1 MPATTGGESPRSRT
15 YGDNVSETHS
25 VTESIM
31 SAMNKSEAKKWDEW
45 DRRDSQ
51 SAMTNELTEASE
63 YDTSRFTDAFTVGT
77 ESHFTPVS
85 IRQSQA
91 HQKLIK
97 YTKSAI
103 TASSQSSY
111 DESGT
116 RGSVTGT
123 SASGTSGFDSSSLM
137 SQTDAHIES
146 DDMHGSGNLPS
157 TSSRS
162 EKPSVHNSIPSA
174 LSLNQRRILLKF
186 CSTLK
191 NQGIEVLK
199 QNRDSKWQVRYLTI
213 SKESQAIKDTTAIDQ
228 GGEIES
234 CPIAVL
240 WVKRFSA
247 KSTYS
252 TSLINRQGRGG
263 VMISHLTKVAAAGR
277 SEPATQLPKKYQEKY
292 KDSVIVLLE
301 YNLGESTRSMAVRC
315 TTTAE
320 AHFLCTGMRV
330 CMDVLKRE
338 HDTNEET
345 TVNP

>member
-1 MPATTGGESPRSRT
+1 MPATAGEKSPSSRT
-15 YGDNVSETHS
+15 YGDNMSEAHS

-31 SAMNKSEAKKWDEW
+31 SAMNKTEAKKWDEW

-51 SAMTNELTEASE
+51 SAMTNEHTDASE
-63 YDTSRFTDAFTVGT
+63 YDTSRFTDAYTVGT
-77 ESHFTPVS
+77 ESQFTPVS

-91 HQKLIK
+91 HKKLIK

-137 SQTDAHIES
+137 SQID
-146 DDMHGSGNLPS
+146 GNYEVDEKPGNANLHSP
-157 TSSRS
+157 SSRS
-162 EKPSVHNSIPSA
+162 EKPPVHNSIPSA

-199 QNRDSKWQVRYLTI
+199 QNRDSKWQVRYLTT
-213 SKESQAIKDTTAIDQ
+213 SKELQAIKDSTADSLE
-228 GGEIES
+228 GEIES

-263 VMISHLTKVAAAGR
+263 VMIAHLTKVAAAGR
-277 SEPATQLPKKYQEKY
+277 SEPAAQLPKKYQEKY

-301 YNLGESTRSMAVRC
+301 YNLGETTRSMAVRC
-315 TTTAE
+315 RTTAE

-338 HDTNEET
+338 HDTSEAT
-345 TVNP
+345 INP